1 MESKLYTSIEICK
14 VLEDTKETRKYYI
27 TKDNTY
33 GFKITRMENKDLVE
47 NEVLCMNDVIDS
59 EEKIKSLIDIIIKCE
74 DDYDQAKY
82 IVEDYIKSQS
92 NISVL

>member
-33 GFKITRMENKDLVE
+33 GFKITKTENKFF
-47 NEVLCMNDVIDS
+47 
-59 EEKIKSLIDIIIKCE
+59 
-74 DDYDQAKY
+74 A
-82 IVEDYIKSQS
+82 
-92 NISVL
+92 

>member
-1 MESKLYTSIEICK
+1 
-14 VLEDTKETRKYYI
+14 
-27 TKDNTY
+27 
-33 GFKITRMENKDLVE
+33 
-47 NEVLCMNDVIDS
+47 MNNVIDD
-59 EEKIKSLIDIIIKCE
+59 EEKIKNLIDIIIKCE